1 MFRIQLWNDA
11 VEKYVP
17 SLISVVVS
25 IYPILPTN
33 KPKKTY
39 ASRKSTTFN
48 LYRCLMMF
56 ELKTHGFPWLSMV
69 PARCAV
75 LLVLLSLLLGGRG
88 LLHQE
93 LPMRRWRSL
102 ENRDPGSGFLRRSS
116 GCQPG
121 FFMVVSYDFRRDI
134 FLGYFFRRLNRDL
147 LRYIPGMFLD
157 GSGGFTLF
165 KSCLL
170 LENPLEM
177 ELWGFPAM
185 ILRAGIPQ
193 RNWPMSYF

>member
-25 IYPILPTN
+25 TYPILPTN

-75 LLVLLSLLLGGRG
+75 LLVLLSLLLGGAACYIKSFQCAGGDLWKIVTREAAFCG
-88 LLHQE
+88 VVAVANL
-93 LPMRRWRSL
+93 
-102 ENRDPGSGFLRRSS
+102 GFS
-116 GCQPG
+116 
-121 FFMVVSYDFRRDI
+121 
-134 FLGYFFRRLNRDL
+134 
-147 LRYIPGMFLD
+147 
-157 GSGGFTLF
+157 
-165 KSCLL
+165 
-170 LENPLEM
+170 
-177 ELWGFPAM
+177 W
-185 ILRAGIPQ
+185 
-193 RNWPMSYF
+193 